1 MAASGAESSSTGRQ
15 YSINPCGF
23 LEHLLRKYLKFALL
37 SLLAALILWGLGR
50 SLDWTEVR
58 HALRQTDWRLIA
70 LATAIVCL
78 TYLLRAYRWR
88 AFLMPLATTSIR
100 ELFAATTVGFG
111 SIFLLGRAGEVVRPA
126 FLPLRDR
133 RVPASAAFVTIAVER
148 VYDMVAIVLL
158 FSANLLLFSP
168 QGADQTAY
176 ARVRQAGF
184 ILLLGAVL
192 GIVALVLFSIRSQSV
207 IRWIDKRSARA
218 SSPVLRRAGSF
229 VTMMLEQWARALG
242 VLVDARELVVTA
254 GWTIVLWGAITLAD
268 WLILRAFGLPFG
280 IGETVFVMGWG
291 LVGSLVPTPGG
302 AAGAFH
308 AATAAGLIFLGVPRD
323 QAAAVSIVMH
333 LVVFAPALFFALY
346 YFLRSDIK
354 LDRLRR
360 VAAAP
365 PTENS
370 GALPKP
376 ISQAEDDEAL
386 VGR

>member
-1 MAASGAESSSTGRQ
+1 M
-15 YSINPCGF
+15 
-23 LEHLLRKYLKFALL
+23 LL

-58 HALRQTDWRLIA
+58 YALRQTDWRLIA
-70 LATAIVCL
+70 AATAIVCL

-88 AFLMPLATTSIR
+88 AFLAPLAPTSIR
-100 ELFAATTVGFG
+100 ELFAATTVGFA
-111 SIFLLGRAGEVVRPA
+111 SIFLLGRTGEVVRPA
-126 FLPLRDR
+126 YLPLRDR

-168 QGADQTAY
+168 PGMDQMAY
-176 ARVRQAGF
+176 ARVRQVGF

-192 GIVALVLFSIRSQSV
+192 GIAGLVWFSIRSQS
-207 IRWIDKRSARA
+207 IIQWIDTRLTHG
-218 SSPVLRRAGSF
+218 SSTMLRRAGSF
-229 VTMMLEQWARALG
+229 VTMMLAQWARALG

-254 GWTIVLWGAITLAD
+254 GWTIALWGAITLAD

-280 IGETVFVMGWG
+280 IGQTVFVMGWG

-308 AATAAGLIFLGVPRD
+308 AATAAGFIFLGVPRE

-333 LVVFAPALFFALY
+333 LVVFAPALLFALY

-354 LDRLRR
+354 MDRLRR
-360 VAAAP
+360 VASAP
-365 PTENS
+365 PTEDTEIP
-370 GALPKP
+370 PKLK
-376 ISQAEDDEAL
+376 SQVEEDEAL
-386 VGR
+386 VER